1 MDNDYVD
8 NILAIAGP
16 FDHALELGPAI
27 ARCRGSGLDELG
39 HNRHASRLAPR
50 PSLRTLIGYRQIMLC
65 LAPRRYSQVNSRAND
80 TIRAISEGC

>member
-27 ARCRGSGLDELG
+27 VRCRGSGLDELDTTAMRRAL
-39 HNRHASRLAPR
+39 RH
-50 PSLRTLIGYRQIMLC
+50 T
-65 LAPRRYSQVNSRAND
+65 RAWA
-80 TIRAISEGC
+80 R